1 MRRMRIVLAAC
12 GLLLFA
18 CGREA
23 GQGDVAAPGAD
34 PAAQAQAFGEG
45 PWLRER
51 LPADTIAY
59 LRQPNPWR
67 WLFGPGGKAQ
77 DGMYASG
84 PWVAAVNEIRT
95 AFGKDALIGE
105 AAEPAAGLLYRLASP
120 VEVAV
125 IASGRMASPAAN
137 VYATS
142 RLDYADAAALARAI
156 GSQVGSEFAFD
167 AEGYATL
174 PQTPAPIFLHF
185 DAATKRVSA
194 FGGMYATLD
203 ALKALRKELDAAA
216 PAPREALALEREIDA
231 GGHGAIWWADVEALR
246 PLLAAGVQDEVG
258 QAILGQTRRIAF
270 GWGSVDGQ
278 GRMSVRAELAP
289 SAWTKW
295 LPQSPRKLDLK
306 ASGRLR
312 FAFSAGI
319 PTADDVQR
327 IAAAQTGDDEFAVAW
342 REAGKLAQDKT
353 GLGLADWFAPFGPD
367 VVIHADDAGEFLSLR
382 LRDAAAWQK
391 LRDTL
396 TTRFKAVY
404 RTHSRAGATLHE
416 LRLPGIDELVQA
428 VGGQVQAERS
438 IGEQVYARFGTRL
451 WWLEQDGW
459 LVLAGAPQ
467 PLIDRVALGASEP
480 IDAAF
485 AAAGVDALALAGVA
499 GQSEDVARQSYHF
512 WIGLLDQ
519 FADAAGAEP
528 DLVALPTARE
538 LGLPERAP
546 LGAALQLTPTR
557 AALELGYR
565 VHPLEA
571 LGGNNGMAA
580 AAMAGI
586 LAAIAIPAYQD
597 YTVRAK
603 VAEALSASS
612 SLKLAIAE
620 HHAAKGEMPS
630 DAQALAMELP
640 YAHASGDV
648 DIDGGAV
655 LIRFNES
662 APTPLSGKY
671 LYLLPRYESESF
683 RWICGNAPADAET
696 LLVALP
702 EDFSATDID
711 NRYLPTQCRQ

>member
-1 MRRMRIVLAAC
+1 MRRLRIVLAAC

-23 GQGDVAAPGAD
+23 GQGDVTAPGAD

-84 PWVAAVNEIRT
+84 PWVAAVKEIRT

-125 IASGRMASPAAN
+125 VASGRMASPAAN
-137 VYATS
+137 VYATA
-142 RLDYADAAALARAI
+142 RLDYPEAAALAKAI
-156 GSQVGSEFAFD
+156 GSQLGSEFAFD

-185 DAATKRVSA
+185 DAATRRVSA

-203 ALKALRKELDAAA
+203 ALKALRKELDAAS
-216 PAPREALALEREIDA
+216 PGPRDSLVLEREIDA

-258 QAILGQTRRIAF
+258 QAILGQIRRVAF

-312 FAFSAGI
+312 FAMSLAL
-319 PTADDVQR
+319 PTAEDLQR
-327 IAAAQTGDDEFAVAW
+327 VAAAQTGDDDFALAW
-342 REAGKLAQDKT
+342 REAEKFAQERT
-353 GLGLADWFAPFGPD
+353 GLGLAEWIAPFGPD
-367 VVIHADDAGEFLSLR
+367 AAIHSDDAGEFLSLR
-382 LRDAAAWQK
+382 LRDAAAWQ
-391 LRDTL
+391 RVRETL
-396 TTRFKAVY
+396 ASRFKASY
-404 RTHSRAGATLHE
+404 RTHARGGATLHE

-428 VGGQVQAERS
+428 FGGQVQAERS
-438 IGEQVYARFGTRL
+438 VGEQIYARFGTRL
-451 WWLEQDGW
+451 WWLEQEGW
-459 LVLAGAPQ
+459 LVFAGAPQ
-467 PLIDRVALGASEP
+467 PLVDRVALGAQEP
-480 IDAAF
+480 IEAAF
-485 AAAGVDALALAGVA
+485 TAAGVDALALAGVA

-519 FADAAGAEP
+519 FADAAGAAP

-546 LGAALQLTPTR
+546 LGAALELKPDR
-557 AALELGYR
+557 VAIELGYR
-565 VHPLEA
+565 VHPLES
-571 LGGNNGMAA
+571 LGGNNGMVA

-586 LAAIAIPAYQD
+586 VAAIAIPAYQD
-597 YTVRAK
+597 YTLRAK

-620 HHAAKGEMPS
+620 HYAAKGEMPS
-630 DAQALAMELP
+630 DAQALGMELP

-655 LIRFNES
+655 MIRFDES
-662 APTPLSGKY
+662 APTQLQGKY
-671 LYLLPRYESESF
+671 LYLLPKLESDIF
-683 RWICGNAPADAET
+683 GWACGNAQVDAQALMVT
-696 LLVALP
+696 LPDA
-702 EDFSATDID
+702 FSATDIE
-711 NRYLPTQCRQ
+711 NRYLPTQCR